1 MGDALED
8 KAPMSSVPQG
18 AETYPGGP
26 HTPFPDQTEF
36 QKDPMNSDDP
46 AQSTALGLGKTVFT
60 NNPALACPLG
70 VQIQSLL
77 FLRVGVDTCIYFQ
90 ANPGQVNGGRASERA
105 WSPGPNAWLPAW
117 AAHGSCWEKALDF
130 IFWVTDSSRSWLCCP
145 EVQKLHSVILP
156 VWDFQP

>member
-18 AETYPGGP
+18 TETYPGGP

-36 QKDPMNSDDP
+36 QKDPINSDDP
-46 AQSTALGLGKTVFT
+46 AQYIALGPGETVFT
-60 NNPALACPLG
+60 NNPALPALALG

-90 ANPGQVNGGRASERA
+90 ASPGQVNRGRASELTWESWA
-105 WSPGPNAWLPAW
+105 QCLTSSMGGTWQLQGESP
-117 AAHGSCWEKALDF
+117 
-130 IFWVTDSSRSWLCCP
+130 
-145 EVQKLHSVILP
+145 
-156 VWDFQP
+156 